1 MTSEVVIMN
10 RNAVVMAADS
20 AVTVGGVKT
29 YNGVNKLFLLSNS
42 PPMGIMIFGSA
53 DFENIPMETLIKE
66 FKRQTDFKEQTNIQM
81 IKETFLKFLSENT
94 PKTNINSKIEIA
106 LPLFKNFIKMELDYI
121 KPENFEEFII
131 NQGKR
136 DLPDF
141 IYEID
146 ELNNYNYEFNE
157 IIPPEIEKDKHQ
169 NLINAIKNIF
179 FDFIISMSTG
189 IVIAGFNEKEMF
201 PSYIQFNIHFNYDN
215 EVKISNFDS
224 LINYEGSAIIPFAQK
239 DVMKTFMTGIDEN
252 IKDSIIRY
260 FNQFTKE
267 YLKELKNNIDSNDK
281 IKNESLTEINR
292 EIDYSL
298 MKLKIKPVNL

>member
-1 MTSEVVIMN
+1 
-10 RNAVVMAADS
+10 
-20 AVTVGGVKT
+20 
-29 YNGVNKLFLLSNS
+29 
-42 PPMGIMIFGSA
+42 
-53 DFENIPMETLIKE
+53 
-66 FKRQTDFKEQTNIQM
+66 
-81 IKETFLKFLSENT
+81 
-94 PKTNINSKIEIA
+94 
-106 LPLFKNFIKMELDYI
+106 
-121 KPENFEEFII
+121 
-131 NQGKR
+131 
-136 DLPDF
+136 
-141 IYEID
+141 
-146 ELNNYNYEFNE
+146 
-157 IIPPEIEKDKHQ
+157 
-169 NLINAIKNIF
+169 
-179 FDFIISMSTG
+179 MSTG

-292 EIDYSL
+292 EIDIFINETENQTREFMKNVEKLEEKFTNPILNSIGGLPKNELANMGESL
-298 MKLKIKPVNL
+298 IHITSLKRKVSADLESVGGDIDVAIISKGDGFIWKKHKQYFKSDLNPQFFEMKKEH

>member
-1 MTSEVVIMN
+1 
-10 RNAVVMAADS
+10 
-20 AVTVGGVKT
+20 
-29 YNGVNKLFLLSNS
+29 
-42 PPMGIMIFGSA
+42 
-53 DFENIPMETLIKE
+53 
-66 FKRQTDFKEQTNIQM
+66 
-81 IKETFLKFLSENT
+81 
-94 PKTNINSKIEIA
+94 
-106 LPLFKNFIKMELDYI
+106 
-121 KPENFEEFII
+121 
-131 NQGKR
+131 
-136 DLPDF
+136 
-141 IYEID
+141 
-146 ELNNYNYEFNE
+146 
-157 IIPPEIEKDKHQ
+157 
-169 NLINAIKNIF
+169 
-179 FDFIISMSTG
+179 MSTG

-292 EIDYSL
+292 EIDIFINETENQTREFMKNVEKLEEKFTNPILNSIGGLPKNELANMGESL
-298 MKLKIKPVNL
+298 IHITSLKRKISADLESVGGDIDVAIISKGDGFIWKKHKQYFKSDLNPQFFEMKKEH

>member
-1 MTSEVVIMN
+1 
-10 RNAVVMAADS
+10 
-20 AVTVGGVKT
+20 
-29 YNGVNKLFLLSNS
+29 
-42 PPMGIMIFGSA
+42 
-53 DFENIPMETLIKE
+53 
-66 FKRQTDFKEQTNIQM
+66 
-81 IKETFLKFLSENT
+81 
-94 PKTNINSKIEIA
+94 
-106 LPLFKNFIKMELDYI
+106 
-121 KPENFEEFII
+121 
-131 NQGKR
+131 
-136 DLPDF
+136 
-141 IYEID
+141 
-146 ELNNYNYEFNE
+146 
-157 IIPPEIEKDKHQ
+157 
-169 NLINAIKNIF
+169 
-179 FDFIISMSTG
+179 MSTG